1 MKSKD
6 RNYPAV
12 LVFSVFR
19 TDVPDSHNRDC
30 HRVLVNNLERNS
42 IPFKELKGAYK
53 GVTEDS
59 ILVKAD
65 QLENVKS
72 ICKQFNQ
79 DSFLSLD
86 ENRNATLTYHNGTVE
101 KLGQLVAVSEKEALS
116 SDNYSFDPQ
125 YENYFIVK

>member
-1 MKSKD
+1 MISKD
-6 RNYPAV
+6 RNHPEV
-12 LVFSVFR
+12 LIFSVFR

-30 HRVLVNNLERNS
+30 HRVLVNNLKRNS

-53 GVTEDS
+53 RVEGLS

-65 QLENVKS
+65 QIGKVRD
-72 ICKQFNQ
+72 ICKHFNQ
-79 DSFLSLD
+79 DSYLSLD
-86 ENRNATLTYHNGTVE
+86 ENRVATLVYHNGTVE
-101 KLGQLVAVSEKEALS
+101 KLGQLVSVSEKEALS